1 VSSSPG
7 DSLTET
13 APAEPHTPTAMDAPA
28 NHPPPAY
35 PGLSSRSQRRSS
47 WSARN
52 NPNGTIINEADVGNG
67 MDTLRP
73 VKKLDSAGSLRLSSD
88 FVGNNNNNNNNNKSP
103 SSPTSMT
110 HAHARHTSEYQR
122 AGSAMVSEVIVP
134 TIQLAIR
141 DDMEAREIEAL
152 SMLSKGFEDLREAN
166 PELAYNLVLDI
177 LTGINECV
185 FLASGGSVTMTMTM
199 TMGY

>member
-1 VSSSPG
+1 
-7 DSLTET
+7 
-13 APAEPHTPTAMDAPA
+13 
-28 NHPPPAY
+28 
-35 PGLSSRSQRRSS
+35 
-47 WSARN
+47 
-52 NPNGTIINEADVGNG
+52 

-73 VKKLDSAGSLRLSSD
+73 VKKFDSAGSLRLSED
-88 FVGNNNNNNNNNKSP
+88 FVGNKSP
-103 SSPTSMT
+103 SSPTGTT
-110 HAHARHTSEYQR
+110 HGRHASEYQR

-134 TIQLAIR
+134 TIQVAIR

-185 FLASGGSVTMTMTM
+185 VPPSGFRDVLMDGFEAIKLYDSTSQPLVGSSHTGEYAETHN
-199 TMGY
+199 